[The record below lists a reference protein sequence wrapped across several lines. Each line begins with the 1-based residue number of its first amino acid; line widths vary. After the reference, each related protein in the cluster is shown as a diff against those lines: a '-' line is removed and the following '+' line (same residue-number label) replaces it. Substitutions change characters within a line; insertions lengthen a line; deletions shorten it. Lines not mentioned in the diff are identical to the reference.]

1 MDLRLAR
8 VLEVASSVTQIA
20 TYLGLPV
27 ALVGGVL
34 AGVFAWTRELGAF
47 ASVLIVLFVVTSV
60 LQSFMAATFLI
71 DRIMEGRRRKEEEN
85 RAIAYHLAPALAAIS
100 KDETNENAEFQ
111 LRVNLMN
118 SSGFPLRYQVV
129 HTRAVIDDRETP
141 IGEPSYVPGV
151 IAVGGATNVRFN
163 SYAKDRLPKGG
174 VLRGRMELIY
184 RYGHV
189 SGGFAFESRRVYGL
203 KCDLREEASTKPGEK
218 QGRFPVDLIIMSET
232 DTPV

>member
-85 RAIAYHLAPALAAIS
+85 RAIEL
-100 KDETNENAEFQ
+100 D
-111 LRVNLMN
+111 
-118 SSGFPLRYQVV
+118 
-129 HTRAVIDDRETP
+129 P
-141 IGEPSYVPGV
+141 IRG
-151 IAVGGATNVRFN
+151 T
-163 SYAKDRLPKGG
+163 KG
-174 VLRGRMELIY
+174 R
-184 RYGHV
+184 
-189 SGGFAFESRRVYGL
+189 
-203 KCDLREEASTKPGEK
+203 
-218 QGRFPVDLIIMSET
+218 
-232 DTPV
+232 